1 MKRRI
6 LLLLA
11 HPDDETFGPGG
22 TIAKYSAEGADVY
35 LATATKGQAGMVGE
49 PPVTDRE
56 HLGEV
61 RAAEL
66 LCAAGILGIRKVV
79 FLGFMDG
86 QLVNT
91 PREPLVEKA
100 VEQIR
105 WVRPHVII
113 GFGPDGISRHPDH
126 VTMSEVALEAFDAS
140 ADPSRFP
147 RQLVNGITPWA
158 PYKLYQYEVAQEVL
172 TAWNVPLAGV
182 PREKITTVIDTS
194 AWLDKKVEA
203 FFCHKTQS
211 KDYTRILAREGYRE
225 FARRE
230 TYVLAR
236 TLLPVGALPER
247 DLFEGIPEEE
257 AERK

>member
-22 TIAKYSAEGADVY
+22 TIAKYSGEGADVY
-35 LATATKGQAGMVGE
+35 LVTATKGQAGMVGE

-61 RAAEL
+61 RASEL

-86 QLVNT
+86 HLIDT
-91 PREPLVEKA
+91 PRETLVEKA

-105 WVRPHVII
+105 WIRPHVLI

-126 VTMSEVALEAFDAS
+126 VTMSEVAIEAFDAS

-158 PYKLYQYEVAQEVL
+158 SYKLYQYEVAQEVL

-182 PREKITTVIDTS
+182 PRGKITTVIDTS
-194 AWLDKKVEA
+194 AWIDKKVAA

-225 FARRE
+225 FARQE

-236 TLLPVGALPER
+236 TLLPVGVLPER
-247 DLFEGIPEEE
+247 DLFDGIPEEE
-257 AERK
+257 TERK

>member
-22 TIAKYSAEGADVY
+22 TIAKYSGEGADVY

-56 HLGEV
+56 HLGDV

-66 LCAAGILGIRKVV
+66 LCAAGILGIREVV
-79 FLGFMDG
+79 FLGFVDG
-86 QLVNT
+86 RLVDT
-91 PREPLVEKA
+91 PRETLVEKA

-105 WVRPHVII
+105 RIRPHVII

-126 VTMSEVALEAFDAS
+126 VAMCDVALEAFDAS

-147 RQLVNGITPWA
+147 GQLAGGITPWA
-158 PYKLYQYEVAQEVL
+158 SYKLYQYEIAQEVL
-172 TAWNVPLAGV
+172 AAWNVPLAGV
-182 PREKITTVIDTS
+182 PRGKITTVIDTS
-194 AWLDKKVEA
+194 ACIDRKVAA

-236 TLLPVGALPER
+236 TLLPVGELPER
-247 DLFEGIPEEE
+247 DLFDGIPEEE
-257 AERK
+257 AERE